1 MRRAELE
8 AMTKARVLAL
18 ARDLEVPGRS
28 SLSKD
33 GLIDAV
39 MKAQAR
45 RRKSP
50 FASRSRSRTTG
61 AQKTPAASA
70 TKKGRAAKPARKAAA
85 KKTASKKAAVGTAKK
100 PVTKKAAGAK
110 KKTSVTTKSAPKKT
124 VAGASRKAAGKKTTT
139 RETATGPSAGAG
151 ARTTM
156 NKKQIGKKAAAQK
169 ATTAQAATAKAGSKP
184 AVTKKVP
191 TKPAVPKKPG
201 TKPAATQG
209 ASARKTPTGEK
220 VTGTRG
226 GRGEIPAAR
235 REALREHPVKRAVE
249 RAAPPPPEQTPPA
262 GTVTPAYPPQVTR
275 GAQPH
280 IPSAY
285 GEDHVALLVR
295 DPYWL
300 HAYWEVTESTVERL
314 RKQLGEAWHGH
325 RRVLRVYTFDP
336 GTSFDR
342 AHEGNGEDSYDI
354 DLPPGSANWYLNVGR
369 PDHTYRVAVGVIDRS
384 GTFHA
389 IARSNPVATP
399 RDMASNVTDEEWTQT
414 PQTFR
419 ELYEMASPQAVTK
432 SHSSAEL
439 GMLLRERLRSDW
451 SSGQLASMGSGAL
464 AQGPADERGFWFV
477 LDAELIVYGATEADA
492 KVTVQGRPI
501 KLRPDGT
508 FSLRFQLPDGTQVID
523 ATAESADGIFR
534 KTITPTVRRDTTATE
549 MIENHTPQRARS

>member
-8 AMTKARVLAL
+8 AMTKAQVLAL

-50 FASRSRSRTTG
+50 FASRSRSRTAG
-61 AQKTPAASA
+61 ARKTPDASA
-70 TKKGRAAKPARKAAA
+70 TKKGPAAKPARKAAA
-85 KKTASKKAAVGTAKK
+85 KKTASKK
-100 PVTKKAAGAK
+100 
-110 KKTSVTTKSAPKKT
+110 T
-124 VAGASRKAAGKKTTT
+124 VAGASRKAAGKKTKT

-156 NKKQIGKKAAAQK
+156 NKKQAGKKAATQK
-169 ATTAQAATAKAGSKP
+169 ATTGKDATAKAATPKAASKP
-184 AVTKKVP
+184 AVTKKVPSKPAATKKVP
-191 TKPAVPKKPG
+191 TKPAVPKKAP
-201 TKPAATQG
+201 
-209 ASARKTPTGEK
+209 ARKTPTSEK

-235 REALREHPVKRAVE
+235 REALREHPVKRAME
-249 RAAPPPPEQTPPA
+249 RGASPVPEQTPPA
-262 GTVTPAYPPQVTR
+262 VPVTPAYPPQVTR

-314 RKQLGEAWHGH
+314 RKQLGEDWHGH

-399 RDMASNVTDEEWTQT
+399 RDGASNVTDVEWTQS

-419 ELYEMASPQAVTK
+419 ELYEMASPQAVSQ

-451 SSGQLASMGSGAL
+451 SSGMLASMGSGAL
-464 AQGPADERGFWFV
+464 TEKGPVERGFWFV
-477 LDAELIVYGATEADA
+477 LDAELIVYGATESDA

>member
-8 AMTKARVLAL
+8 AMTKAQVLAL

-50 FASRSRSRTTG
+50 FASRSRSRTAG
-61 AQKTPAASA
+61 ARKTPDASA
-70 TKKGRAAKPARKAAA
+70 TKKGPAAKPVRKAAA
-85 KKTASKKAAVGTAKK
+85 KKTAPKKAAVGTAKK
-100 PVTKKAAGAK
+100 PVTKKAAGT

-124 VAGASRKAAGKKTTT
+124 VAGASRKAAGKKTKT

-156 NKKQIGKKAAAQK
+156 NKKQAGKK
-169 ATTAQAATAKAGSKP
+169 AATAKAATPKAATPKATSKP

-191 TKPAVPKKPG
+191 SKPDVPKKAP
-201 TKPAATQG
+201 
-209 ASARKTPTGEK
+209 ARKTPTSEK

-235 REALREHPVKRAVE
+235 REALREHPVKRAIE
-249 RAAPPPPEQTPPA
+249 RGASPVPEQTPSAVP
-262 GTVTPAYPPQVTR
+262 VTPAYPPQVTR

-314 RKQLGEAWHGH
+314 RKQLGEDWHGH

-399 RDMASNVTDEEWTQT
+399 RDGASNVTDVEWTQS

-419 ELYEMASPQAVTK
+419 ELYEMASPQAVSQ

-451 SSGQLASMGSGAL
+451 SSGMLASMGSGAL
-464 AQGPADERGFWFV
+464 AEKGPVERGFWFV

-501 KLRPDGT
+501 KLRSDGT